1 VSNQGE
7 WRKKYVDENFSKK
20 RAAYSG
26 SFIWCIFQLVSVQST
41 NPNLLVRRI
50 VIRESDAVKK
60 IVLESPTHTGGGIK
74 MLHKMRYRLALDL
87 GSTSLG
93 WAMIRLN
100 KENLP
105 CAVIKAGVRI
115 FSNGRNPKD
124 GSSLAVTRRE
134 ARAMRRRRD
143 RLLKRKARM
152 MQTLIDYGFFPADEA
167 QRKALETLNPYALRA
182 KGLDAALTP
191 SEFGRALFHINQRRG
206 FKSSRKTDKK
216 DNDSGALKTAINKLR
231 ETLKTENCRTV
242 GEWLNKRD
250 VAKLT
255 VRARYHQDKIIKE
268 DGKAKIDKYYD
279 LYIDRAMIEHEFDE
293 LWKKQAELNPTQFT
307 EKARDDLKDVLLHQ
321 RPLKPVK
328 PGRCTFM
335 PDEERAPLA
344 LPSTQRFR
352 MYQEINNL
360 RILREGLKEE
370 PLTLKQRDDLIDALE
385 QADLSFK
392 SAIPKILG
400 LSGATKFN
408 LADEKRTSLDGN
420 RTSKA
425 LSKKSLFGSAW
436 FKFDEAKQDA
446 IVLQLLKEENEARL
460 IRWLQDE
467 TGIDEVHAE
476 AIANAG
482 LPEGYG
488 SLCSKALARIL
499 PELRRD
505 VVTYDKAVQ
514 AAGFEHHSRL
524 SNNAEIPGLTFKI
537 ESINQDSGE
546 IKQFHIHNELPYYG
560 EYLQRHVGFGSGK
573 PEDPAEKRFG
583 KIANPTVH
591 IGLNQV
597 RLVVNTLIKRY
608 GHPSEA
614 IVEVARDLKQSKDQ
628 RDEESKQQAKNQ
640 ERNKR
645 LRATIA
651 GVLQISEERVRR
663 DDIEKMILWEELSFD
678 PADRRCPYS
687 GAQISTTMLLSDEV
701 EIEHILPFSQTLDD
715 SLNNKTVALRQANRI
730 KGNRTPWEAFGAQST
745 AGFDYAAILAR
756 AEHMPKAKRYRFAE
770 DGYKRWLKD
779 DAGFL
784 PRALNDTRHMSKVAR
799 EYMSLIC
806 PNTRVIPGRMTAM
819 LRGKFGLNDVLGLN
833 GEKNRNDHRH
843 HAVDACVIAVTD
855 QGLLKKFADASA
867 SAREQ
872 QLNRLVDNMPL
883 PWESYR
889 EHVQRAIDAIWV
901 SHKPDHS
908 HEGAMHNDTAY
919 GLCGDGR
926 VSVHKM
932 MEGKRERVEESLKVI
947 AFTNAKANDRH
958 GLLPN
963 GEPRPYK
970 GYKGDSNYCIEIVR
984 NEKGKWEGE
993 VISTFEAYQ
1002 LVRKLGI
1009 ARLRHPT
1016 LSVSGKA
1023 LVMRLM
1029 IDDAVRLDV
1038 DGQTRTMRITT
1049 LSGNGQMFMA
1059 DTNEA
1064 NVDARNRSK
1073 EDSFAYVSKTAGSL
1087 QKANTR
1093 HVSISPIGELR
1104 VHNFKE

>member
-1 VSNQGE
+1 M
-7 WRKKYVDENFSKK
+7 
-20 RAAYSG
+20 
-26 SFIWCIFQLVSVQST
+26 L
-41 NPNLLVRRI
+41 PN
-50 VIRESDAVKK
+50 
-60 IVLESPTHTGGGIK
+60 
-74 MLHKMRYRLALDL
+74 MRYRLALDL

-100 KENLP
+100 AANQP

-152 MQTLIDYGFFPADEA
+152 MRTLIEYGFFPAEES
-167 QRKALETLNPYALRA
+167 QRKMLETINPFTLRA
-182 KGLDAALTP
+182 KGLNQALTP
-191 SEFGRALFHINQRRG
+191 AEFARALFHINQRRG
-206 FKSSRKTDKK
+206 FKSNRKTDKK
-216 DNDSGALKTAINKLR
+216 DNDSSALKIAISNVR
-231 ETLKTENCRTV
+231 ATIAAEGCRTV

-250 VAKLT
+250 VAGQT
-255 VRARYHQDKIIKE
+255 VRARYRQSKIVKD
-268 DGKAKIDKYYD
+268 DGKTKIDKSYD
-279 LYIDRAMIEHEFDE
+279 LYIDRVMIEHEFDE
-293 LWKKQAELNPTQFT
+293 LWKKQSELNPALFND
-307 EKARDDLKDVLLHQ
+307 KARDDLKDVLLHQ

-352 MYQEINNL
+352 MYQEVNNL

-370 PLTLKQRDDLIDALE
+370 PLTLQQRDNLIAALE
-385 QADLSFK
+385 ENSKRTFTQIKKLLGLGGIVKFNFEDPKREELK
-392 SAIPKILG
+392 GNTTSAI
-400 LSGATKFN
+400 
-408 LADEKRTSLDGN
+408 
-420 RTSKA
+420 
-425 LSKKSLFGSAW
+425 LSKDVHFGADW
-436 FKFDEAKQDA
+436 FRFDEAKQDA
-446 IVLQLLKEENEARL
+446 IVLQLVKEENEAKL
-460 IRWLQDE
+460 VRWLQDE
-467 TGIDEVHAE
+467 TGIDEKRAD
-476 AIANAG
+476 AIASVG

-488 SLCSKALARIL
+488 SLCAAALARIL

-514 AAGFEHHSRL
+514 AAGFDHHSQL
-524 SNNAEIPGLTFKI
+524 NPYGEITDVTFKI
-537 ESINQDSGE
+537 ESIDQDTGE
-546 IKQFHIHNELPYYG
+546 IKAFHLHKALPYYG
-560 EYLQRHVGFGSGK
+560 EYLQRHVGFGSGN
-573 PEDPAEKRFG
+573 PEDVPEKRYG

-597 RLVVNTLIKRY
+597 RLVVNALINRY

-614 IVEVARDLKQSKDQ
+614 IVELARDLKQNKDQ
-628 RDEESKQQAKNQ
+628 RDEENKRQTANQ
-640 ERNKR
+640 NRNKR
-645 LRATIA
+645 LRTAIA
-651 GVLQISEERVRR
+651 EVLRISEERVRR

-678 PADRRCPYS
+678 PADRHCPYS
-687 GAQISTTMLLSDEV
+687 GAQISAAMLLSDEV

-715 SLNNKTVALRQANRI
+715 SLNNKTVALRQANRV
-730 KGNRTPWEAFGAQST
+730 KGNRTPWDAFGAQST

-756 AEHMPKAKRYRFAE
+756 AEQMPKAKRYRFAE
-770 DGYKRWLKD
+770 DGLQRWLKD

-855 QGLLKKFADASA
+855 QGLLQRFAKASA

-872 QLNRLVDNMPL
+872 QLNRLVENMPL

-889 EHVQRAIDAIWV
+889 EHVERAIDAIWV

-919 GLCGDGR
+919 GLLGDGK
-926 VSVHKM
+926 VSVHKIV
-932 MEGKRERVEESLKVI
+932 EGKRERIEENLKVI

-958 GLLPN
+958 GVLEN
-963 GEPRPYK
+963 GEPKPYK

-993 VISTFEAYQ
+993 VIATFDAYQ
-1002 LVRKLGI
+1002 LVREHGV

-1016 LSVSGKA
+1016 LSVSGKP
-1023 LVMRLM
+1023 LVMRLI
-1029 IDDAVRLDV
+1029 IDDFIRLEEEANSRTLRVCKIREGQIALADV
-1038 DGQTRTMRITT
+1038 TQ
-1049 LSGNGQMFMA
+1049 
-1059 DTNEA
+1059 A
-1064 NVDARNRSK
+1064 NVDARTRTK
-1073 EDSFAYVSKTAGSL
+1073 EISYILKAASSL
-1087 QKANTR
+1087 QKSKAR
-1093 HVSISPIGELR
+1093 RISISPIGELR
-1104 VHNFKE
+1104 DPGFKE